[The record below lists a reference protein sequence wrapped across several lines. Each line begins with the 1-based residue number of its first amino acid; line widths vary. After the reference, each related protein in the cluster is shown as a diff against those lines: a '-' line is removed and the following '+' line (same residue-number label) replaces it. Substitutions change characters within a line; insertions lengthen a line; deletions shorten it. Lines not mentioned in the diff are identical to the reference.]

1 MAQALRRT
9 ERTVRSSLAVSKGL
23 FRRDSEL
30 HRFLELVVFKAAA
43 DLRAERA
50 RTYLGLLWWVLE
62 PLIFMAVIYVVFS
75 VLMKR
80 GGPEFVPKLLIGL
93 VLWQWFKS
101 AISHSAASVLH
112 GKALMRDVKVS
123 PLLFPLSTVLA
134 DTLKATCVLVLLVVA
149 LFLAGYQPGWA
160 LVQLPLVLLVEFLI
174 IIGCA
179 LLVSAVVPFAPD
191 LRFVIE
197 PLLQAL
203 FFLSAVFYS
212 VDEIAPELRELV
224 LANPLARLIHDA
236 RAILI
241 DSSGANMEVLAGW
254 SLFGVSLAAMGTWLL
269 RRLARFYSKLPL

>member
-1 MAQALRRT
+1 MQSPGAGPRN
-9 ERTVRSSLAVSKGL
+9 L
-23 FRRDSEL
+23 FRRHSEL

-62 PLIFMAVIYVVFS
+62 PLIFMTVIYVVFS
-75 VLMKR
+75 VLMQR
-80 GGPEFVPKLLIGL
+80 GGPEFVPNLLIGL

-112 GKALMRDVKVS
+112 GKALMRDVQVS

-134 DTLKATCVLVLLVVA
+134 DTLKATCVLALLVVA
-149 LFLAGYQPGWA
+149 LLLAGYHPGWA

-212 VDEIAPELRELV
+212 VDDIAPELREFV

-241 DSSGANMEVLAGW
+241 DSSGANLEVLAGW
-254 SLFGVSLAAMGTWLL
+254 ALFGIALAAAGTWLL